1 MQIMESLQMVKEQL
15 KVKTIELKKIH
26 EEKGRID
33 KKIKDLM
40 TFNQGE
46 VKKLKKVIS
55 EKDEF
60 IKEKE
65 LEVQSARMSKNAA
78 FEQEKIK
85 AALKAEKLG
94 IAIEIDD
101 EKVVKD
107 SDSELLETIDQL
119 TQRTKLL
126 RERIDLE
133 KKNNKR
139 FQKEKGVLLKELM
152 LTLGNLSR

>member
-15 KVKTIELKKIH
+15 KVKTIELRKIH

-55 EKDEF
+55 EKDEV

-65 LEVQSARMSKNAA
+65 MQNFLA
-78 FEQEKIK
+78 II
-85 AALKAEKLG
+85 KLG
-94 IAIEIDD
+94 
-101 EKVVKD
+101 
-107 SDSELLETIDQL
+107 TI
-119 TQRTKLL
+119 
-126 RERIDLE
+126 IIYI
-133 KKNNKR
+133 
-139 FQKEKGVLLKELM
+139 
-152 LTLGNLSR
+152 